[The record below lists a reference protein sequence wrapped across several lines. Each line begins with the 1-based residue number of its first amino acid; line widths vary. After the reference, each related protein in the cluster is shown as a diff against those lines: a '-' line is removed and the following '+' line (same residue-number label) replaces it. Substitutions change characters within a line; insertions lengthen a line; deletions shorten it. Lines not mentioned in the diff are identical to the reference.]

1 MKKSRPKGVK
11 VQITIPEDVYKQ
23 VLRDMEET
31 FMTKSSWF
39 LKAIHTQLEQG
50 KLNRPKKIID
60 LDN

>member
-1 MKKSRPKGVK
+1 MKYIRPKGIK
-11 VQITIPEDVYKQ
+11 VQITVPEDIYQLIIKN
-23 VLRDMEET
+23 MEDT

-50 KLNRPKKIID
+50 RLNRPKKIIN

>member
-11 VQITIPEDVYKQ
+11 VQITIPEDVYKL

>member
-1 MKKSRPKGVK
+1 MKQDRARGVK
-11 VQITIPEDVYKQ
+11 VQITLPEDIYKL
-23 VLRDMEET
+23 VLKDIEET

-39 LKAIHTQLEQG
+39 LKAVHTQLEQG

>member
-1 MKKSRPKGVK
+1 MKYIRPKGIK
-11 VQITIPEDVYKQ
+11 VQITVPEDIYQLIIK
-23 VLRDMEET
+23 DMEDT

-50 KLNRPKKIID
+50 RLNRPKKIIN